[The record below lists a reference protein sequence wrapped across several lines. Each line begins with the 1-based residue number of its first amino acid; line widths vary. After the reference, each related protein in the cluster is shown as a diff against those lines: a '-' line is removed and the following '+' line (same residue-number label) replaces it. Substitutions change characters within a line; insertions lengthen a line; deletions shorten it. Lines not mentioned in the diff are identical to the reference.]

1 MSTTWTLAAADVCTD
16 ALEHLGVIG
25 AGEAASG
32 EDMQVALRALDGV
45 LKELPINGY
54 AWPKLS
60 AETALAW
67 TTGQTVP
74 LPADYFGSPL
84 VWRLVDGKKVSLTQV
99 SHARW
104 TQMTD
109 RNSAAGAPT
118 HFFIAP
124 DETLYLWPTPSTDPA
139 LTLQY
144 QRIVDDADSTAQP
157 DVPQYMLNALGYG
170 VAHECVLKFD
180 TPAGRAQ
187 EIAQRWMSKRAAA
200 LEYAI
205 ESAPICFEVRD

>member
-1 MSTTWTLAAADVCTD
+1 MSTAWTLAAADVCTD
-16 ALEHLGVIG
+16 ALEHLGVVG

-45 LKELPINGY
+45 LKELPLAGY
-54 AWPKLS
+54 VWPKLS
-60 AETALAW
+60 AETALTW
-67 TTGQTVP
+67 TAGQTIL
-74 LPADYFGSPL
+74 LPADYFGSP
-84 VWRLVDGKKVSLTQV
+84 VAFRIVDGKKVPLTQV
-99 SHARW
+99 PHARW
-104 TQMTD
+104 MQMTD
-109 RNSAAGAPT
+109 RSSATGMPT
-118 HFFIAP
+118 HFYIAP
-124 DETLYLWPTPSTDPA
+124 DSTLYLWPTPDADPA
-139 LTLQY
+139 VTLQY
-144 QRIVDDADSTAQP
+144 QRIVDDADETTPP

-180 TPAGRAQ
+180 TPPARAQ

>member
-1 MSTTWTLAAADVCTD
+1 MPTAWTLAAADVCTD

-45 LKELPINGY
+45 LKELPLAGY

-60 AETALAW
+60 GETALPWAV
-67 TTGQTVP
+67 GQTIP
-74 LPADYFGSPL
+74 LPDDYFGAPAL
-84 VWRLVDGKKVSLTQV
+84 WRAVDGRKVALTQIP
-99 SHARW
+99 HARW
-104 TQMTD
+104 VQMVD
-109 RNSAAGAPT
+109 RAAAGTPT
-118 HFFIAP
+118 HFYIAP
-124 DETLYLWPTPSTDPA
+124 DQVLSLWPVPAADPA

-144 QRIVDDADSTAQP
+144 QRIVGDADGPVTL

-170 VAHECVLKFD
+170 VANELTLKFD
-180 TPAGRAQ
+180 TPDARAQVIAGRWQA
-187 EIAQRWMSKRAAA
+187 KRAAA

>member
-1 MSTTWTLAAADVCTD
+1 MSTAWTLAAADVCTD

-45 LKELPINGY
+45 LKELPLAGY
-54 AWPKLS
+54 TWPKLS
-60 AETALAW
+60 TETALTW
-67 TTGQTVP
+67 TAGQTIP
-74 LPADYFGSPL
+74 LPSDYFGAPV
-84 VWRLVDGKKVSLTQV
+84 VWRLADGRKVALTQV
-99 SHARW
+99 PHARW
-104 TQMTD
+104 IQMTD
-109 RNSAAGAPT
+109 RSSAAGTPT
-118 HFFIAP
+118 HFYIAP
-124 DETLYLWPTPSTDPA
+124 DNTLYLWPTSDDDPT

-144 QRIVDDADSTAQP
+144 QRIVSDADSTAQP

-170 VAHECVLKFD
+170 VAHESVLKFD
-180 TPAGRAQ
+180 TPPARAQ

-205 ESAPICFEVRD
+205 ESSPICFEVRD

>member
-1 MSTTWTLAAADVCTD
+1 MSTAWTLAAADVCTD

-32 EDMQVALRALDGV
+32 DDMQVALRALDGV
-45 LKELPINGY
+45 LKELPLAGY
-54 AWPKLS
+54 TWPKLS
-60 AETALAW
+60 AEAALAW
-67 TTGQTVP
+67 TAGQTIP
-74 LPADYFGSPL
+74 LPTDYFSSPVVWL
-84 VWRLVDGKKVSLTQV
+84 VADGRKVALTPIA
-99 SHARW
+99 HARW
-104 TQMTD
+104 SELTD
-109 RNSAAGAPT
+109 RSSAAGAPT
-118 HFFIAP
+118 HFYVGP
-124 DETLYLWPTPSTDPA
+124 DKTLYLWPTPSTDPA

-180 TPAGRAQ
+180 TPPARAQ
-187 EIAQRWMSKRAAA
+187 EITQRWMSKRAAA

>member
-1 MSTTWTLAAADVCTD
+1 MSTAWTLAAADVCTD

-25 AGEAASG
+25 AGEAPSG

-45 LKELPINGY
+45 LKELPLAGFV
-54 AWPKLS
+54 WPKLS
-60 AETALAW
+60 AEMALTWTA
-67 TTGQTVP
+67 GQTIP
-74 LPADYFGSPL
+74 LPTDYFGSP
-84 VWRLVDGKKVSLTQV
+84 VAWRLVDGKKVPLMQV
-99 SHARW
+99 PHARW
-104 TQMTD
+104 VQMVD
-109 RNSAAGAPT
+109 RSSAVGAPT
-118 HFFIAP
+118 HFYLGP
-124 DETLYLWPTPSTDPA
+124 DSTLYLWPIPDADPA
-139 LTLQY
+139 VTLQY
-144 QRIVDDADSTAQP
+144 QRVADDADETAQP

-180 TPAGRAQ
+180 TPPARAQ

>member
-1 MSTTWTLAAADVCTD
+1 MSTAWTLAAADVCTD

-32 EDMQVALRALDGV
+32 DDMQVALRALDGV

-54 AWPKLS
+54 VWPKLS
-60 AETALAW
+60 AETALTW
-67 TTGQTVP
+67 TAGQTIP
-74 LPADYFGSPL
+74 LPADFFGAP
-84 VWRLVDGKKVSLTQV
+84 VAWRLVDGKKVPLAQLP
-99 SHARW
+99 HARW
-104 TQMTD
+104 IQMPD
-109 RNSAAGAPT
+109 RAAAGTPT
-118 HFFIAP
+118 HFYVAP
-124 DETLYLWPTPSTDPA
+124 DNTIALWPVPETDPA
-139 LTLQY
+139 VTLQY
-144 QRIVDDADSTAQP
+144 QRIVDDAEETVQP

-180 TPAGRAQ
+180 TPPARAQ
-187 EIAQRWMSKRAAA
+187 TIAERWMSKRAAA